1 MRGESKGG
9 QSATGMYSYVQ
20 YLFGVPVVVTVDLE
34 APDAHLVQ
42 EGNQLASSWLQ
53 KNGVFVRLPAGEA
66 FYDKEQLRVTAGGTA
81 AWGLSVDSA
90 TVDGSPPSARGCT

>member
-1 MRGESKGG
+1 MQARNAKSRGAQSK
-9 QSATGMYSYVQ
+9 TNVHSYVQ

-42 EGNQLASSWLQ
+42 EGNPLASSWLQ

-66 FYDKEQLRVTAGGTA
+66 FYDKEKLPNCVVENKYSLFA
-81 AWGLSVDSA
+81 A
-90 TVDGSPPSARGCT
+90 TVKRRRCQERA